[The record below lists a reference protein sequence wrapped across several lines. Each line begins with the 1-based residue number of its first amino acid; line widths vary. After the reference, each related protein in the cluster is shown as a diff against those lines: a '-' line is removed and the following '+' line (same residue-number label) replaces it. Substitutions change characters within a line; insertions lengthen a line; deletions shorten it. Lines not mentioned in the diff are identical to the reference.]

1 MSPDCDPAAA
11 DFLRRGFRR
20 RLCALRFRSL
30 RSFPSGRKRQ
40 SECKRRL
47 HASAQQSSPGC
58 RCVTQRA
65 AQGEWRARPVSS
77 ACCLSEACVRAVR
90 WPPDTRLV
98 TASSSP
104 HRLGHMTR
112 LSQRQPVRS
121 ARCQAHVVVSLC
133 AACDGPCLGPGK
145 EQGHPSGPGGRVDPG
160 QPRGRSHAAPGA
172 TRGYHSASQPCWDV
186 SPFLKLALRSLP
198 VWAFYETVTAGL
210 TLSIRRHSACADVVP
225 GVREL
230 Q

>member
-1 MSPDCDPAAA
+1 MQTAPSRLRSAELSWVSMCDAESRTGGVAGPARVLGLLPVRG
-11 DFLRRGFRR
+11 LRRG
-20 RLCALRFRSL
+20 L
-30 RSFPSGRKRQ
+30 
-40 SECKRRL
+40 
-47 HASAQQSSPGC
+47 
-58 RCVTQRA
+58 
-65 AQGEWRARPVSS
+65 
-77 ACCLSEACVRAVR
+77 R
-90 WPPDTRLV
+90 WPPDTRPV

-121 ARCQAHVVVSLC
+121 ARCLAHVVVSLC
-133 AACDGPCLGPGK
+133 AARDGPCPGPGK
-145 EQGHPSGPGGRVDPG
+145 EQGHPSVPGGTGGPG
-160 QPRGRSHAAPGA
+160 AAPGQEP
-172 TRGYHSASQPCWDV
+172 RGPRSDTGYRSAWQPCWDM

-225 GVREL
+225 GVRES

>member
-11 DFLRRGFRR
+11 DFLRRGFCRW
-20 RLCALRFRSL
+20 LCALRFRSL
-30 RSFPSGRKRQ
+30 RSFPSGCKRQ

-133 AACDGPCLGPGK
+133 AARDGPCPGPGK
-145 EQGHPSGPGGRVDPG
+145 EQGHPSVPGGTGGPG
-160 QPRGRSHAAPGA
+160 AAPGQEP
-172 TRGYHSASQPCWDV
+172 RGPRSDTGVSQRIAAV
-186 SPFLKLALRSLP
+186 L
-198 VWAFYETVTAGL
+198 G
-210 TLSIRRHSACADVVP
+210 
-225 GVREL
+225 REPIS
-230 Q
+230 